1 MTASS
6 AAEILGLQLV
16 TNEYLV
22 RKLRDRATDVEWTN
36 GDEEEAK
43 RLRARAAELEQKC
56 AKVQWVI

>member
-22 RKLRDRATDVEWTN
+22 RKLRDRATDIEWTN

-43 RLRARAAELEQKC
+43 RLRARAAELEQNC
-56 AKVQWVI
+56 AKARWVI